1 MYSPI
6 VKEHSSSPR
15 FTNRTLYDHFLYS
28 LHALLSLSLPLL
40 FTLHISHHRILC
52 PSCFCRPAS
61 PFAPH
66 LSLSLS
72 LSAHAAASPNTAESS
87 RTLIE
92 MSALATLAKAL
103 DLDLEKA

>member
-72 LSAHAAASPNTAESS
+72 AHAAASPNTAESS

>member
-1 MYSPI
+1 M
-6 VKEHSSSPR
+6 VKEHSSLIPPLALQTAPYTTSSSIPCMHCC
-15 FTNRTLYDHFLYS
+15 LYLC
-28 LHALLSLSLPLL
+28 LCLSLCIYRSTAPCARPVSVDLP
-40 FTLHISHHRILC
+40 H
-52 PSCFCRPAS
+52 

-66 LSLSLS
+66 LSLS